1 MKMQEQDLKT
11 EMEAKAKRGEL
22 EGVSKNAVFDK
33 KGKLFLD
40 YF

>member
-1 MKMQEQDLKT
+1 MIDKEEDLKA
-11 EMEAKAKRGEL
+11 EMEGKAKRGEI
-22 EGVSKNAVFDK
+22 EGVSVTAVFDK